1 MNLRTGSLGLAI
13 IALFILLL
21 STTTLA
27 QGGLRG
33 QIFLP
38 NGAPLQQQTRF
49 ALETADG
56 MRVEYHYTDSNGRI
70 LLRNIAGW
78 FTITVESDGQTYDT
92 TTSRFNTENSQ
103 YITLH
108 LRPLTK
114 KSEPP
119 PGLINVNDIDR
130 NVAPKAKEAYEEA
143 LTFLKQE
150 QYEQAIEPLKRAV
163 ELQPNYF
170 HAYNDLGVAYMKLKK
185 LDLAIDAFQRAI
197 KINDNI
203 YLPQLNLGLVYNK
216 QSKFK
221 EASDLLVKLQRR
233 FPDIEK
239 VHIPLIEAL
248 MGAQDWPRAEE
259 AVKRALALKDMDSVD
274 LKTKLGVA
282 LIKQSKFKEAVAA
295 LREAVDAEPDNA
307 LAQFN
312 YGAALMQ
319 TGSLDEAEA
328 ALARA
333 YKIEGAKMAGAQML
347 LGMVYSQKQNAQK
360 AIEAF
365 ETYLRDL
372 PDAPN
377 AAQVKEAIARLR
389 KATKKQ

>member
-1 MNLRTGSLGLAI
+1 MNSRTRTAI
-13 IALFILLL
+13 IALFILSI
-21 STTTLA
+21 STVALA
-27 QGGLRG
+27 QGGIRG

-49 ALETADG
+49 TLETANG

-70 LLRNIAGW
+70 VLRTVAGW

-103 YITLH
+103 YITVH

-114 KSEPP
+114 KPEPP
-119 PGLINVNDIDR
+119 PGLINVNDVDR
-130 NVAPKAKEAYEEA
+130 DVAPKAKEAYEEA

-221 EASDLLVKLQRR
+221 EAADLLIKLQRR
-233 FPDIEK
+233 FPDLEK

-248 MGAQDWPRAEE
+248 IGAQDWPRAEE

-274 LKTKLGVA
+274 LKTKLGVT

-319 TGSLDEAEA
+319 TGSLDDAEA
-328 ALARA
+328 ALVKA

-389 KATKKQ
+389 KATRKQ